1 MYTLLGEV
9 DKWEHDVHINFVEVP
24 FPSSRVPQDVVC
36 MLARRCM
43 PILAAVPL
51 LHMTRFTGCENVSDE
66 FFQCLQSNLPPG
78 DLVARDQALQECAV
92 KQVAYEQCFRASL
105 ENKTLAAPRVWVDF
119 KPQDDTEKFDC
130 LKFHN

>member
-1 MYTLLGEV
+1 MAGAKEAATMPEV
-9 DKWEHDVHINFVEVP
+9 NKDPKTDVLPP
-24 FPSSRVPQDVVC
+24 FF
-36 MLARRCM
+36 
-43 PILAAVPL
+43 PL
-51 LHMTRFTGCENVSDE
+51 VRTGCENVSDE